1 MFTRMPLAIALLVTI
16 SLGGCCCCKKC
27 TKCIVERPTTTVR
40 ESAVRTSGP
49 LAEES
54 VQWDSEDLK

>member
-16 SLGGCCCCKKC
+16 SLGGCCCKKC
-27 TKCIVERPTTTVR
+27 TKCTVGRPTTNVR